1 MKTADILTFR
11 RSDGHIFL
19 TATRDRAH
27 DWIHAQW
34 TGIQTMETIQTGGLA
49 YIDML
54 KQEPCVRLLND
65 HRELIGRFTDA
76 NQWIAEVWT
85 PRIMQAGL
93 RYFAQVLA
101 PGVFGQM
108 SMQDLH
114 VRISDQFEIK
124 IFDQLADAEAW
135 LNSLP

>member
-1 MKTADILTFR
+1 VKNTDILTFR
-11 RSDGHIFL
+11 RADGHVFL
-19 TATRDRAH
+19 TATRDRANG
-27 DWIHAQW
+27 WIHAQW

-49 YIDML
+49 YISML
-54 KQEPCVRLLND
+54 EEEPCMKLLND

-114 VRISDQFEIK
+114 LRISDQFEIK
-124 IFDQLADAEAW
+124 MFDQLPEAEAW

>member
-1 MKTADILTFR
+1 MNTADIRTFR
-11 RSDGHIFL
+11 RADGHVFL
-19 TATRDRAH
+19 MATRDRAH
-27 DWIHAQW
+27 GWIHAEW
-34 TGIQTMETIQTGGLA
+34 SGIQTLETVQAGGLA
-49 YIDML
+49 YIGML
-54 KQEPCVRLLND
+54 QEEPCPKLLND
-65 HRELIGRFTDA
+65 HRELVGRFTEA
-76 NQWIAEVWT
+76 NEWIAEVWT

-124 IFDQLADAEAW
+124 LFDQLAEAEAW

>member
-11 RSDGHIFL
+11 RPDGHIFL
-19 TATRDRAH
+19 TATRDRANG
-27 DWIHAQW
+27 WIHAQW
-34 TGIQTMETIQTGGLA
+34 TGIQTLETIRAGGLA

-54 KQEPCVRLLND
+54 KQEPCPKLLND
-65 HRELIGRFTDA
+65 HRELIGRFTEA

-114 VRISDQFEIK
+114 LRISDQFEIK
-124 IFDQLADAEAW
+124 MFDQLAEAEAW

>member
-1 MKTADILTFR
+1 MKTDDILTFR
-11 RSDGHIFL
+11 RRDGHVFL
-19 TATRDRAH
+19 TATRDRAN

-34 TGIQTMETIQTGGLA
+34 TGVQTLETIQTGGLA
-49 YIDML
+49 YLDML
-54 KQEPCVRLLND
+54 REEPCLKLLND

-114 VRISDQFEIK
+114 LRISDQFEIK
-124 IFDQLADAEAW
+124 MFDQLAEAEAW
-135 LNSLP
+135 LNSVP